1 MTRFLDTIKA
11 FQHNDKV
18 ELSRINPPDMLGIY
32 QTTEVTSHIGHTYTV
47 EARFRTQLQSVNAD
61 DAIYCTRQEI
71 ANFVYGDVTKELIEW
86 FSDLRY
92 NNNINHEDCV
102 EFYKIID
109 NMR

>member
-1 MTRFLDTIKA
+1 MLD
-11 FQHNDKV
+11 
-18 ELSRINPPDMLGIY
+18 LS
-32 QTTEVTSHIGHTYTV
+32 QTTEASSCIGHTYSIEV
-47 EARFRTQLQSVNAD
+47 RF
-61 DAIYCTRQEI
+61 CTRMQTQPECVEEAVADTRREI
-71 ANFVYGDVTKELIEW
+71 ADFVYGEITKELIEW